1 MIHKM
6 LLLAG
11 LLATPALPAMAASPT
26 SDAAHWRREAQ
37 RFQQGNGVPQDYRK
51 AYQHYCKAALAG
63 DPESALNLGWLYL
76 NGQGV
81 MRHPGRA
88 RNWFEQ
94 ARQLGDRYGERM
106 AFRLRSVALESDP
119 GCRPVA
125 PPTVTASI
133 RFGTPH
139 VIRPSNKQL
148 ELLVQQIAAPYAIDP
163 QLVLAVMQ
171 AESGFNPGALS
182 PKNAQGLM
190 QLIPATAQRFGVKNA
205 WDPAENIRGG
215 AAYLHWLIRHFS
227 GKVEWVLAAYNAG
240 EHSVERYKGVPPYAE
255 TQAYVQKILSRYGKL
270 THPVPPERP
279 RKAVL

>member
-1 MIHKM
+1 M
-6 LLLAG
+6 
-11 LLATPALPAMAASPT
+11 
-26 SDAAHWRREAQ
+26 
-37 RFQQGNGVPQDYRK
+37 
-51 AYQHYCKAALAG
+51 
-63 DPESALNLGWLYL
+63 
-76 NGQGV
+76 
-81 MRHPGRA
+81 
-88 RNWFEQ
+88 
-94 ARQLGDRYGERM
+94 
-106 AFRLRSVALESDP
+106 
-119 GCRPVA
+119 
-125 PPTVTASI
+125 
-133 RFGTPH
+133 
-139 VIRPSNKQL
+139 
-148 ELLVQQIAAPYAIDP
+148 VQQIAAPYSIDP

-240 EHSVERYKGVPPYAE
+240 EHSVERYRGVPPYSE

-270 THPVPPERP
+270 THPVPPERS